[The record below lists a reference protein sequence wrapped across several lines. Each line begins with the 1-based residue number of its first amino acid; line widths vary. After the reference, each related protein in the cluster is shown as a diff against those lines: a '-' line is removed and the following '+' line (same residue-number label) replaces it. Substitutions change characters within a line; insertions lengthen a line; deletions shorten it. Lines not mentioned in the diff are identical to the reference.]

1 MSALTVMLR
10 VWKPSSS
17 DTHCNHT
24 LFMHRERLFFI
35 GVDVQAWIVHG
46 RHGLL
51 FARLLASKRHLWVTT
66 PTNVAIQ
73 TSVAL
78 CCTARQLTPLGKTS
92 LSHPYAWHGTCFLRA
107 ESLCR
112 QRSLDAS
119 LPSGITPFA
128 SIDADGYT
136 TVSNA
141 LHFFDAF
148 RNGDYSELAVWSG
161 IRDIIIRLLDLRCPR
176 Q

>member
-24 LFMHRERLFFI
+24 LFMHRSVCSSSALTFRPGLFMAATDFSLRVSWLRRDI
-35 GVDVQAWIVHG
+35 CGSQ
-46 RHGLL
+46 RQ
-51 FARLLASKRHLWVTT
+51 
-66 PTNVAIQ
+66 PTLQ
-73 TSVAL
+73 YEHSVAL
-78 CCTARQLTPLGKTS
+78 CCTVRQLTPLGKTS
-92 LSHPYAWHGTCFLRA
+92 LSHPCAWHGTCFLRA
-107 ESLCR
+107 ESLCK

-161 IRDIIIRLLDLRCPR
+161 IRDIIIRLLVLRCPR